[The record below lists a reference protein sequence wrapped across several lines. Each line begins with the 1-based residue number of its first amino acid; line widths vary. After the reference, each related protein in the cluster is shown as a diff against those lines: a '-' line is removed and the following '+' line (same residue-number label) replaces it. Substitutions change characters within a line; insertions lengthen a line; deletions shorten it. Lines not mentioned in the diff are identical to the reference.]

1 MSRERAQS
9 VNKMVYAKKTARA
22 LRAALNSKRI
32 RFFMAKRFTG
42 KMETCSQIA
51 LLDAFHGILKPSYLR
66 YCVRFAKIER
76 NKLRAY
82 DYASA
87 NGVGREV
94 VIDSERVE
102 NLQLVDATHIV
113 AKVFESCVS
122 GGAHWVTPQPPNYVC
137 L

>member
-1 MSRERAQS
+1 
-9 VNKMVYAKKTARA
+9 
-22 LRAALNSKRI
+22 
-32 RFFMAKRFTG
+32 
-42 KMETCSQIA
+42 METCSQIA